1 MTFKEVAE
9 SLPNG
14 FHDAKIVRILLDY
27 PSGALLMTMNILI
40 GTPDSA
46 DVEEYCFA
54 ELKVRGLYFCF
65 IDPPDPRYPFRPNG
79 RPLSVSGDFATDSSP
94 VIAKLPE
101 GVSYYRFFVDQW
113 NAFIHVAGS
122 GVEISWNEPVHSL
135 DSTER
140 ESR

>member
-1 MTFKEVAE
+1 MTFKEAEE

-27 PSGALLMTMNILI
+27 PSGTLLMKMNILV

-46 DVEEYCFA
+46 DIDEYRSA
-54 ELKVRGLYFCF
+54 ELKVRGLYFFF

-79 RPLSVSGDFATDSSP
+79 RPLKVSGDPATDSSP

-101 GVSYYRFFVDQW
+101 EVSYYRFFVDLW
-113 NAFIHVAGS
+113 NSFIHVAGS